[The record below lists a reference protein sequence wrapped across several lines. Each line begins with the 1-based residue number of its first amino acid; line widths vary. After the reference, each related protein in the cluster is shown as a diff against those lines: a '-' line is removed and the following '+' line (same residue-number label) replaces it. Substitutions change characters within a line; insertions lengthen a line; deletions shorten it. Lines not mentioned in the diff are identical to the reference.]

1 MAMVEQGRIINILYL
16 MLNDLLDLPVLY
28 LSGYIIN
35 NKEKYYRLLRE
46 VDTKGN
52 WKAWVL
58 YMLEAIEQTTM
69 EKLT

>member
-1 MAMVEQGRIINILYL
+1 
-16 MLNDLLDLPVLY
+16 MLNDLLDLPMLY

-58 YMLEAIEQTTM
+58 YMLEAIEQTAM